1 MKVGYARVSTDDQD
15 LSLQIEAL
23 EAAGC
28 ERIFQ
33 EKISG
38 TKKDRPE
45 LNKLFEHVRPGDV
58 VMVWKLD
65 RLGRSTINL
74 IETVTQWYEAGI
86 YFKSLTDGMSFD
98 NTATGKL
105 FFHIFAA
112 IAEHERNVISE
123 RTRAGLAVAKRQ
135 GRTGGRPKGL
145 SRESKEKAKVAAKL
159 YLQGDLSVTEICKHL
174 KIARTTLYKWLRH
187 EGIDYNERSSQNS
200 LKPAKKSNNKRNA

>member
-1 MKVGYARVSTDDQD
+1 MLIGYARVSTDDQD
-15 LSLQIEAL
+15 LTLQVEAL

-28 ERIFQ
+28 KKIFK

-45 LNKLFEHVRPGDV
+45 LKKLFEHIRPGDTV
-58 VMVWKLD
+58 LVWKLD
-65 RLGRSTINL
+65 RLGRSTIDL
-74 IETVTQWYEAGI
+74 IQTVTQWYEAGI

-123 RTRAGLAVAKRQ
+123 RTRAGLAVAKHQ
-135 GRTGGRPKGL
+135 GRTGGRPRGL
-145 SRESKEKAKVAAKL
+145 SEKSKERAKIAAKL
-159 YLQGDLSVTEICKHL
+159 YLQGDLSVTEICSHL
-174 KIARTTLYKWLRH
+174 EIARSTLYKWLKH
-187 EGIDYNERSSQNS
+187 EGVKFTERSSQNS
-200 LKPAKKSNNKRNA
+200 SDDNNK